1 MRKRQPGRPPKTVAG
16 DTKADLKQ
24 AALRLFAQ
32 RGFAGT
38 SIRAIAAAVGL
49 SDSVLYAH
57 FASKQAIFDAVLAE
71 YGPRGPA
78 EAPAAVNAELAGT
91 DPPGYLRELIGAYLD
106 EWETEDARLLI
117 SLLVRDGLLHTPA
130 LHSAIAAMRKSTAQL
145 FQDWIGDGRIP
156 AALGP
161 AQDLALTF
169 TGPIGLL
176 RILHLHA
183 DACDAERAW
192 ARKETLRHVETFAR
206 MAFRTT

>member
-38 SIRAIAAAVGL
+38 SIRAISAAVGL

-71 YGPRGPA
+71 HG
-78 EAPAAVNAELAGT
+78 
-91 DPPGYLRELIGAYLD
+91 LI
-106 EWETEDARLLI
+106 
-117 SLLVRDGLLHTPA
+117 
-130 LHSAIAAMRKSTAQL
+130 
-145 FQDWIGDGRIP
+145 
-156 AALGP
+156 
-161 AQDLALTF
+161 
-169 TGPIGLL
+169 

-183 DACDAERAW
+183 DACDAERA
-192 ARKETLRHVETFAR
+192 EPS
-206 MAFRTT
+206 